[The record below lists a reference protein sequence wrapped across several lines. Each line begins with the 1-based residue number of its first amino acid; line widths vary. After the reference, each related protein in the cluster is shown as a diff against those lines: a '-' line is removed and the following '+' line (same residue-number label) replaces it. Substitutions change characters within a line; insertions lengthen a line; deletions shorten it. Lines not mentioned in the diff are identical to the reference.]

1 MSRLIT
7 IAGACL
13 IFASSIHAAGAASH
27 LASARP
33 LHQAFAAFSAVQAGS
48 ADGLAAK
55 VKARIDAEPTLKGAV
70 TVSASG
76 SNVTLE
82 GEVPS
87 VVERAK
93 AGELAMSTDGVK
105 KVNNKLKLKK

>member
-1 MSRLIT
+1 MTRLIT
-7 IAGACL
+7 IVGASL
-13 IFASSIHAAGAASH
+13 IFVSSVHASSADSRP
-27 LASARP
+27 ASAEM
-33 LHQAFAAFSAVQAGS
+33 LSASTEAQAGN

-55 VKARIDAEPTLKGAV
+55 VKARIDAEPTLKGSSV

-82 GEVPS
+82 GEVAS
-87 VVERAK
+87 VIERAK
-93 AGELAMSTDGVK
+93 AGELAISTDGVR